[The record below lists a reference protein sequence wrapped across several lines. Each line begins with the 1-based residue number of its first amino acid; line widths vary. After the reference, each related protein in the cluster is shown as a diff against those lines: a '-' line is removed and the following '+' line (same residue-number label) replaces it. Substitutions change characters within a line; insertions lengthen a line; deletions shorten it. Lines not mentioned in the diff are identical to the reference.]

1 MKTSNKIYWFGSIF
15 MAILGFASCS
25 DEYELP
31 EHNLD
36 VEFKYE
42 LTCSEVFL
50 KYSTPQV
57 TITDGKGLQQ
67 TLTIEDNMW
76 TGSGHKTWTQSVHY
90 DSLNVSST
98 MAVTYLPKVGVTY
111 QDELDFDNVHYLSCL
126 ISVKE
131 DGDGRRNNY
140 TIIPDFPAKSDV
152 TASALKTYIEGLG
165 SKTTT
170 RGGSVDLK
178 GEITK
183 IEND

>member
-1 MKTSNKIYWFGSIF
+1 MKKIYKSLWLSLMLVAF
-15 MAILGFASCS
+15 LGLNSCS
-25 DEYELP
+25 DDYELP

-42 LTCSEVFL
+42 LTCSDVFL
-50 KYSTPQV
+50 KYATPQV
-57 TITDGKGLQQ
+57 TITDGKGYER
-67 TLTIEDNMW
+67 TFTIDDNMW

-98 MAVTYLPKVGVTY
+98 MSVTYLPKVGVTY

-170 RGGSVDLK
+170 RGGSVDIK

>member
-1 MKTSNKIYWFGSIF
+1 MKTTYKLFW
-15 MAILGFASCS
+15 LGLMLVAFYGLNSCS
-25 DEYELP
+25 DDYELP

-42 LTCSEVFL
+42 LTCSAVFL
-50 KYSTPQV
+50 KYATPQV
-57 TITDGKGLQQ
+57 TITDGKGSEH
-67 TLTIEDNMW
+67 TFTIDDSMW
-76 TGSGHKTWTQSVHY
+76 TGTDHKTWTQSVHY

-98 MAVTYLPKVGVTY
+98 MAVTYIPKVGVIY
-111 QDELDFDNVHYLSCL
+111 QGEHDFDNVHYLSCL

-140 TIIPDFPAKSDV
+140 TIIPDFPAKADV
-152 TASALKTYIEGLG
+152 TASALKTYIEGLE